1 MQTTTKNSL
10 TALALA
16 ISLGLGATASL
27 AATPAHAKP
36 ATAIDAAASHAATL
50 NAEQRQLQH
59 ADTLAQSGREA
70 MSYIVAAR
78 QLLSDQHAD
87 EARQYLEKAKGLLT
101 ELKSK
106 ITAEGNNGNGLLPIY
121 SQLGLVE
128 DMEISEPVKQKLHDI
143 YPDVIR
149 GKHEQVVEALKTV
162 GIELQ
167 YRFVDMPVA
176 TTLGKVES
184 ALKSLSTKDTQQA
197 SQALAD
203 AQQGLIHDSIII
215 NAVDENSAG

>member
-1 MQTTTKNSL
+1 MKTTAKHSL
-10 TALALA
+10 SALALA
-16 ISLGLGATASL
+16 ITLGLGATVSL
-27 AATPAHAKP
+27 AATPVQAKP
-36 ATAIDAAASHAATL
+36 ATAIDAAARHSKTASP
-50 NAEQRQLQH
+50 EQQQLQH
-59 ADTLAQSGREA
+59 ADALAQNGREA

-78 QLLSDQHAD
+78 QLLTDQHGE

-101 ELKSK
+101 ELNTE

-121 SQLGLVE
+121 SQLGLTEEVE
-128 DMEISEPVKQKLHDI
+128 ITDQVKQKLHDI

-149 GKHEQVVEALKTV
+149 GKHEQVVEALKAV

-176 TTLGKVES
+176 ATLGKVES
-184 ALKSLSTKDTQQA
+184 ALKSLSAQDTEQA
-197 SQALAD
+197 GQALAD

-215 NAVDENSAG
+215 NEVDDNPAG

>member
-10 TALALA
+10 TALTLA
-16 ISLGLGATASL
+16 ITLSLGATASL
-27 AATPAHAKP
+27 AAAPVHAKP
-36 ATAIDAAASHAATL
+36 ATAMDAAATHGDTL
-50 NAEQRQLQH
+50 STEQRQLQH
-59 ADTLAQSGREA
+59 ADALAKSGREA

-78 QLLSDQHAD
+78 QLLTDQHGE
-87 EARQYLEKAKGLLT
+87 EARQYLEKARGLLT
-101 ELKSK
+101 ELDTE

-121 SQLGLVE
+121 SQLGLTEEV
-128 DMEISEPVKQKLHDI
+128 EISDRAKQKLHDI

-149 GKHEQVVEALKTV
+149 GRHEQVVEALKAV

-167 YRFVDMPVA
+167 YRFVDMPVTA
-176 TTLGKVES
+176 TLGKVES
-184 ALKSLSTKDTQQA
+184 ALKSLSEKDTEQA

-215 NAVDENSAG
+215 NEVDDNPAG

>member
-1 MQTTTKNSL
+1 MQTKTKNSL
-10 TALALA
+10 TALAMAITLA
-16 ISLGLGATASL
+16 LGATTTL
-27 AATPAHAKP
+27 AASPVHAKA
-36 ATAIDAAASHAATL
+36 ATASDAAATHDDTL
-50 NAEQRQLQH
+50 STEQRQLQH
-59 ADTLAQSGREA
+59 ADALAQSGRQA

-87 EARQYLEKAKGLLT
+87 EARQYLEKARGLLT
-101 ELKSK
+101 ELKSEVA
-106 ITAEGNNGNGLLPIY
+106 AEAVDSNGLLPIY
-121 SQLGLVE
+121 SQVGLAEEVE
-128 DMEISEPVKQKLHDI
+128 ITDTVKQKLHDI

-149 GKHEQVVEALKTV
+149 GKHQKVVEALKTV

-184 ALKSLSTKDTQQA
+184 ALKSLSAEDNQQA
-197 SQALAD
+197 GQALAD

-215 NAVDENSAG
+215 NAVDENPAG